1 VPHTS
6 EYGFSLS
13 GHRLCT
19 GTTIITPDDKY
30 LVMNPRDDIAF
41 LVGSDSRVRV
51 LRLLYEQ
58 RLRPTEIVDRCTCTR
73 ETVQRTLAGF
83 RDLGWVEKTDKH
95 YHTTLAGDMVLESY
109 EDLSSVVTDVHDLRP
124 FLEHASEE
132 FHDVPP
138 GVLSSTTITTA
149 TAENPHAPI
158 NRYLE
163 LMGDGYVDRFR
174 GVAPIV
180 SGIFNQAS
188 ESAIGPETDMELV
201 IDESVLERSQTDYED
216 ALQAAYDLDQFT
228 LYRSSEPIAF
238 GLALID
244 QMAWLGAY
252 DDNGNLVACV
262 DGGHPSLLDW
272 ARSVYERQREAAT
285 ELTAPAEQTRVAIAS
300 DGGDATSEGDAEPSL
315 KSE

>member
-1 VPHTS
+1 
-6 EYGFSLS
+6 
-13 GHRLCT
+13 
-19 GTTIITPDDKY
+19 
-30 LVMNPRDDIAF
+30 MNPRDDIAF

-51 LRLLYEQ
+51 LRLLHEQ

-73 ETVQRTLAGF
+73 ETVQRTLSGF
-83 RDLGWVEKTDKH
+83 GDLGWVEKTGKH

-109 EDLSSVVTDVHDLRP
+109 EDLSTVVTDVHDLRP

-132 FHDVPP
+132 FHDIPP

-163 LMGDGYVDRFR
+163 LMDSGYVTQFR
-174 GVAPIV
+174 GVTPIV

-188 ESAIGPETDMELV
+188 ESAIGPETDMQLV
-201 IDESVLERSQTDYED
+201 IDESVLERSRTDYED

-228 LYRSSEPIAF
+228 LYLSSEPIEF

-244 QMAWLGAY
+244 SVSWLGAY
-252 DDNGNLVACV
+252 DDDGNLVACV
-262 DGGHPSLLDW
+262 DGEHPALLDW
-272 ARSVYERQREAAT
+272 ATSVYERQREAAI
-285 ELTAPAEQTRVAIAS
+285 ELEAPAEGGGVTVAS
-300 DGGDATSEGDAEPSL
+300 DGGDAAPDGDAESSL
-315 KSE
+315 ESE